1 MAKSLHLIL
10 NKLFKKLLPLSLSL
24 ILMAVVWHII
34 QIKFTPVEGSIR
46 LENARLYT
54 DTIGQCQDSIPD
66 TLAFDAVFTESLP
79 ELLSHCITNLKSN
92 KNIPSR
98 QVQIPHEWR
107 KDIAIHPDILSGK
120 VLYHFDY
127 KFTTKPQGLWAIAL
141 PAVSQ
146 NTAVFLNDNLLG
158 WSGSFEQPV
167 ARNAS
172 RPQMFTI
179 PEGELK
185 EGLNQFEVYIVSKPS
200 SSGFLDEVYIAP
212 AEMLKPA
219 FQHYYFFRHTLPW
232 TITLTIAVLSFFM
245 FLLWIYRRQDS
256 EYGLFALSGFFWV
269 IHTLDQFV
277 VDIPFSGR
285 IWDGMIYLS
294 AGFLSLS
301 AVFFIHRLLNWHHP
315 KFEKTLLIIAC
326 VLMLLM
332 LILPN
337 PWFYSELFNLSG
349 LLAIAMGFYLFVI
362 SSMYA
367 FKSKKAEWYTLALA
381 IGIIA
386 IFALYDLMM
395 MIGLRP
401 LYEGSFLHFGAP
413 FLLLS
418 FTWIM
423 LRRFVNTLQAAE
435 TYNQELRTLN
445 QELENRVEARGK
457 KIAQSYETI
466 RVLGQEQVLLK
477 ERSRIMRDMH
487 DGIGVYLTSM
497 LRQLE
502 NNEVDRQQL
511 SESAHNA
518 LNDLRLMID
527 SLGSTSTDLATMLG
541 MFRTRI
547 SVALKA
553 CNVKLEWR
561 VEELPAIKSF
571 GPERALNLLRI
582 LQEAVTN
589 ILKHSKANC
598 VYFSA
603 YSETNDRNQ
612 GLIYIE
618 VRDNGC
624 GFTDK
629 QNGNGLKNMQYRAQK
644 IKAQFAIDSSESGS
658 CVTVTLPIS
667 EDIQPSNKTIA
678 AGNLANDKER
688 K

>member
-1 MAKSLHLIL
+1 MIKISLS
-10 NKLFKKLLPLSLSL
+10 NSVKGLLPLLLS
-24 ILMAVVWHII
+24 ILLMVVVWEII
-34 QIKFTPVEGSIR
+34 QNKFTPIDGSIA
-46 LENARLYT
+46 LKNATLFVDRT
-54 DTIGQCQDSIPD
+54 GQCQDSISD
-66 TLAFDAVFTESLP
+66 GLAFADVFEESLQQI
-79 ELLSHCITNLKSN
+79 LARCIRDLKSN
-92 KNIPSR
+92 KGSLSWS
-98 QVQIPHEWR
+98 VQLPHEWR
-107 KDIAIHPDILSGK
+107 NDNKLLFEENFIKA
-120 VLYHFDY
+120 LYYFEAEFY
-127 KFTTKPQGLWAIAL
+127 TEPQGLWAIAL

-146 NTAVFLNDNLLG
+146 NVAVFLNGNLLG

-167 ARNAS
+167 ARNAT

-185 EGLNQFEVYIVSKPS
+185 EGLNQFEVYVVSEPTNR
-200 SSGFLDEVYIAP
+200 GFLDDVFIAP

-219 FQHYYFFRHTLPW
+219 FQDYYFFRHTLPW

-245 FLLWIYRRQDS
+245 FLLWIYRRQDT
-256 EYGLFALSGFFWV
+256 EYGLFALSGLFWGV
-269 IHTLDQFV
+269 HTVDQFII
-277 VDIPFSGR
+277 DLPFSGR
-285 IWDGMIYLS
+285 LWDDIIYLS

-301 AVFFIHRLLNWHHP
+301 AVLFIHRLLNRQASQLER
-315 KFEKTLLIIAC
+315 KIFVVVGLLIPLI
-326 VLMLLM
+326 

-337 PWFYSELFNLSG
+337 SWFYSELFSLSSI
-349 LLAIAMGFYLFVI
+349 IAVGVVFYLFVI
-362 SSMYA
+362 TSLYA
-367 FKSKKAEWYTLALA
+367 FKAKNIEWYALALA

-386 IFALYDLMM
+386 IFTLYDWTMA
-395 MIGLRP
+395 IGERP
-401 LYEGSFLHFGAP
+401 LYEGGFLHFGAP

-435 TYNQELRTLN
+435 KYNVELITLN
-445 QELENRVEARGK
+445 QELENRVEVRGK

-466 RVLGQEQVLLK
+466 RLLGQEQVLLK

-502 NNEVDRQQL
+502 NNTVDRQQL
-511 SESAHNA
+511 SESAHHA

-547 SVALKA
+547 SVALEA
-553 CNVKLEWR
+553 CNVKLDWN
-561 VEELPAIKSF
+561 VEELPAVENF

-582 LQEAVTN
+582 LQEAITN
-589 ILKHSKANC
+589 VLKHSQADC

-603 YSETNDRNQ
+603 YSATNDSNQ
-612 GLIYIE
+612 GLINIE

-629 QNGNGLKNMQYRAQK
+629 HDGNGLKNMQYRAQK
-644 IKAQFAIDSSESGS
+644 IMARFAIDPSNQGTCIRISLPVSEN
-658 CVTVTLPIS
+658 T
-667 EDIQPSNKTIA
+667 QPSNREISADDITN
-678 AGNLANDKER
+678 GKEIT
-688 K
+688 